1 MSDDRRRPASPPR
14 WRPPVLRAP
23 RTKSHMSG
31 RWVGVTALVMTAV
44 VLPSTSASAGTD
56 PAPAGA
62 AAVDELIRAEMA
74 ASFIP
79 GAAVAITRGDE
90 VLLVRGYG
98 HDSRGAPVTGGTP
111 FRVASLS
118 KSFTS
123 LAVLQLADAGL
134 LSLDD
139 RVVQHLPAFRLA
151 DPRGAGI
158 TVRQLLD
165 QTSGLADQAF
175 SELDRP
181 QPTSTT
187 EAVASMSSAHLVAA
201 PGTRWNYHN
210 PNYHVAARLVEVLSG
225 ERFDDYLHHH
235 VFEPAGMDATST
247 TTMSTDPVPGLA
259 PGHVVAYGKPIATE
273 GLTTFEAGAG
283 GVVST
288 AADMA
293 DWLIVHAND
302 GRAADGARLVTEGG
316 VTEMHTGRAP
326 VGYALG
332 WDTEGP
338 VDAPTRVEH
347 SGNLLTYSAFQA
359 VLPDSGYGV
368 ALLFNSGSA
377 FLLEQSA
384 TFEGVLDVVEGAD
397 VITRGPR
404 FSTTTQD
411 AALASSTVVVLLFG
425 TRGILTSRRWAARHG
440 PSGAR
445 AMLRMVPL
453 LGVVGLVAAFPYLAQ
468 LLYSGR
474 DVTWLGAAYGWPALV
489 VFVAASLVAAAATV
503 VARVSQFGRHRAT
516 GLGAG
521 ESRTMELGEVT
532 TRGHAPPDEDVAE
545 VARLRAGGEP
555 GLLGDITTV
564 PLSSRRP
571 EESA

>member
-1 MSDDRRRPASPPR
+1 MKPHRR
-14 WRPPVLRAP
+14 
-23 RTKSHMSG
+23 G
-31 RWVGVTALVMTAV
+31 RWVGVTASVMTAV
-44 VLPSTSASAGTD
+44 VLSATATATSASADAGPT
-56 PAPAGA
+56 PAE
-62 AAVDELIRAEMA
+62 AAVDEFIRAEMA
-74 ASFIP
+74 ASSIP
-79 GAAVAITRGDE
+79 GAAVAITRGNE

-98 HDSRGAPVTGGTP
+98 HDSRGAPVTGGTL

-123 LAVLQLADAGL
+123 LAVLQLADAGR

-139 RVVQHLPAFRLA
+139 RVVEHLPELRLA

-165 QTSGLADQAF
+165 QTSGLADQT
-175 SELDRP
+175 SSDLDRT

-210 PNYHVAARLVEVLSG
+210 PNYHLAARLVEMASG
-225 ERFDDYLHHH
+225 EEFEHYLHHH
-235 VFEPAGMDATST
+235 VFQPAGMDATST
-247 TTMSTDPVPGLA
+247 TIMSTDPVADLA
-259 PGHVVAYGKPIATE
+259 PGHVVAYGKPIAAE

-302 GRAADGARLVTEGG
+302 GRAADGARLVSESGM
-316 VTEMHTGRAP
+316 TEMHTGRAP
-326 VGYALG
+326 AGYALG
-332 WDTEGP
+332 WDTDGP
-338 VDAPTRVEH
+338 VDTPTRVQH

-384 TFEGVLDVVEGAD
+384 IFEGVLDVVEGAD
-397 VITRGPR
+397 VTTRGPR
-404 FSTTTQD
+404 FPTTTRD
-411 AALASSTVVVLLFG
+411 AALASSTVVVVLLG

-440 PSGAR
+440 PAGAR

-453 LGVVGLVAAFPYLAQ
+453 LGVVGLLAAFPYLASV
-468 LLYSGR
+468 LYGGR
-474 DVTWLGAAYGWPALV
+474 DVTWLAAAYAWPALV
-489 VFVAASLVAAAATV
+489 VFVAASLVASAATV
-503 VARVSQFGRHRAT
+503 MVRVSQLSWHRAP
-516 GLGAG
+516 GPGAGAG
-521 ESRTMELGEVT
+521 ERRTMEPGEVT
-532 TRGHAPPDEDVAE
+532 PRDRARLEGSVAE
-545 VARLRAGGEP
+545 VERQPAGEDLA
-555 GLLGDITTV
+555 LLGDDTTG
-564 PLSSRRP
+564 SSWSRRA
-571 EESA
+571 EECA